1 MDEGQAWK
9 QAVAGT
15 FPGAKGWMEVR
26 GWGDPTPTWHI
37 QFSNDHVV
45 SGTSKLA
52 VAREADLYFA
62 AVHRLTGE
70 AP

>member
-9 QAVAGT
+9 QAVGGA

-26 GWGDPTPTWHI
+26 GWGDPTPIWHI

-52 VAREADLYFA
+52 VAREADAYFT
-62 AVHRLTGE
+62 AVQRLTGE
-70 AP
+70 PP